1 MPSIASL
8 AALQRAA
15 DEFPVTRLDLLI
27 EPAARAAA
35 RESVQEAGLLLLGE
49 VHGVRENPLLIRAL
63 LLAFGLEGLALEWH
77 RDLAPVIGGFL
88 AGQPLADHPLL
99 WLGDGRITTG
109 HLAVLRERTAACP
122 LALAM
127 FDGTADAGWDWS
139 RHDAAMAARVL
150 AGAAAGTLVV
160 AGNAHTPVRRTRLG
174 LPMGAVLAQD
184 RPGVRE
190 IRVRYGGGHFYN
202 STPAGSAAASGRG
215 GTGPGCTSGAAPCCS
230 TCQRPRKPS
239 SRNGRCPAPGGSP
252 TGPALLPRQRR
263 AGRPPLSGEL
273 RPPAWHQLTA

>member
-35 RESVQEAGLLLLGE
+35 RESVEEAGLLLLGE

-99 WLGDGRITTG
+99 WLGDGRITAG
-109 HLAVLRERTAACP
+109 HLAVLRERTAAGP

-150 AGAAAGTLVV
+150 SGAAAGTLVV

-174 LPMGAVLAQD
+174 VPMGAVLAQD

-202 STPAGSAAASGRG
+202 STPRRIRRRLRPWRHRARLHLRG
-215 GTGPGCTSGAAPCCS
+215 GTLLLDLPAATEAVVPQRPLPGPWRITGGPGPPPSAAGGA
-230 TCQRPRKPS
+230 
-239 SRNGRCPAPGGSP
+239 P
-252 TGPALLPRQRR
+252 TVAR
-263 AGRPPLSGEL
+263 
-273 RPPAWHQLTA
+273 

>member
-15 DEFPVTRLDLLI
+15 DEFPVTRMDLLI

-99 WLGDGRITTG
+99 WLGDGRITAG
-109 HLAVLRERTAACP
+109 HLAVLRERTAAGP

-150 AGAAAGTLVV
+150 ADAAAGVLADAAAGTLVV

-174 LPMGAVLAQD
+174 VPMGAVLAQD

-190 IRVRYGGGHFYN
+190 IRVRYGRGHFYN
-202 STPAGSAAASGRG
+202 STPRRIRRRLRPWRHRARLHLRG
-215 GTGPGCTSGAAPCCS
+215 GTLLLDLPAATEAVVP
-230 TCQRPRKPS
+230 QRPLPS
-239 SRNGRCPAPGGSP
+239 RWRVADGL
-252 TGPALLPRQRR
+252 GP
-263 AGRPPLSGEL
+263 
-273 RPPAWHQLTA
+273 PPAVAGEAGP